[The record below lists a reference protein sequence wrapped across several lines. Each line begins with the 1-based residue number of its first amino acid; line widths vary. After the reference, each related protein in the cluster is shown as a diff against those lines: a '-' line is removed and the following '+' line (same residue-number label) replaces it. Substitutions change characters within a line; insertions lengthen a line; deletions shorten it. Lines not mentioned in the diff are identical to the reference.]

1 MAIKSYKPTTPGRR
15 QMTVLT
21 REDIS
26 NNKPAK
32 KLTQILKKKAGR
44 NNRGVITCRHR
55 GGGSKRQYRLV
66 DFKQDKFDIPAT
78 VKEIEYDPNR
88 TASIALIVFAD
99 GEKRYI
105 LAPIG
110 LKVGD
115 QIINANKC
123 ELKTGNRLQ
132 LKNIPT
138 GFNIYNVELKLFS
151 GGQIVRSA
159 GTSAQII
166 GRDGDKIQVKLPS
179 QSVILV
185 DKNCRA
191 TIGIVSNPDHI
202 NVKIGKAGRTRWLGR
217 RPKVRGKAMN
227 PCDHP
232 HGGGEGGSSIG
243 MKYPKTPWGA
253 HALGV
258 KTRKIRKY
266 SNQRIV
272 KGRKKKK

>member
-1 MAIKSYKPTTPGRR
+1 MTIKTYKPITPGRR
-15 QMTVLT
+15 QMTVL
-21 REDIS
+21 S
-26 NNKPAK
+26 NEETTTKKPEK
-32 KLTQILKKKAGR
+32 KLTSVMSKNAGR
-44 NNRGVITCRHR
+44 NNRGVITCRNR
-55 GGGSKRQYRLV
+55 GGGSKRKYRMV
-66 DFKQDKFDIPAT
+66 DFKQDKLDIPAT

-88 TASIALIVFAD
+88 TANIALLVFAD
-99 GEKRYI
+99 GEKRYV

-115 QIINANKC
+115 KVIASNKS

-138 GFNIYNVELKLFS
+138 GFNIYNVELNLNR

-159 GTSAQII
+159 GTSAQVI
-166 GRDGDKIQVKLPS
+166 GRDGEKIQVKLPS
-179 QSVILV
+179 QTVILV
-185 DKNCRA
+185 NENCMA
-191 TIGIVSNPDHI
+191 TIGTVSNPEHA
-202 NVKIGKAGRTRWLGR
+202 NVKIGKAGRTRWQGR
-217 RPKVRGKAMN
+217 RPKVRGKAKN

-258 KTRKIRKY
+258 KTRKIKKY
-266 SNQRIV
+266 SNKRIV
-272 KGRKKKK
+272 KGRKKK